1 MKLITLD
8 EIMKMER
15 FYCGTFINSISGFK
29 SLQLVGTK
37 NNDETTNLAIFNS
50 IFHVGASPPYIGF
63 VVRPDGNHHE
73 TMSNILE
80 TKYYTL
86 NNVIESNFIAA
97 HQTSARYLEGQ
108 SEFEECGFNEE
119 YIEGFN
125 APFVKE
131 ANIKIGLEFKEYL
144 PFLSNKTKIVI
155 GQVQYILIDEDLVN
169 DDGFVDLAKAGSVTS
184 SGLDAY
190 YTTNNLGRLS
200 YAKPDKQPEFLNVIN
215 QLDKIDKY
223 I

>member
-1 MKLITLD
+1 MKQITLA

-15 FYCGTFINSISGFK
+15 LYRSTFMNSISGFK

-37 NNDETTNLAIFNS
+37 NKNAVTNLAIFNS

-63 VVRPDGNHHE
+63 VVRPDANQHE

-80 TKYYTL
+80 TKHYTL

-108 SEFEECGFNEE
+108 SEFSECGFTED
-119 YIEGFN
+119 YITGFN

-131 ANIKIGLEFKEYL
+131 ANIKIGLEFKEFL
-144 PFLSNKTKIVI
+144 PFLLNRTKIVI
-155 GQVQYILIDEDLVN
+155 GEVKYVLIDEDLVN
-169 DDGFVDLAKAGSVTS
+169 EDGFVDLTKAGSVTS
-184 SGLDAY
+184 AGLDAY
-190 YTTNNLGRLS
+190 YTTKELGRLS
-200 YAKPDKQPEFLNVIN
+200 YAKPEKQPEFLNVIN
-215 QLDKIDKY
+215 QQDKK
-223 I
+223 

>member
-1 MKLITLD
+1 M
-8 EIMKMER
+8 
-15 FYCGTFINSISGFK
+15 NSISGFK

-37 NNDETTNLAIFNS
+37 NKDETTNLAIFNS

-63 VVRPDGNHHE
+63 VVRPDGNQHE
-73 TMSNILE
+73 TLSNILD

-97 HQTSARYLEGQ
+97 HQTSARYLDGQ
-108 SEFEECGFNEE
+108 SEFKECGFTEE

-131 ANIKIGLEFKEYL
+131 ANIKIGLEFKEFL
-144 PFLSNKTKIVI
+144 PFLLNRTKIVI
-155 GQVQYILIDEDLVN
+155 GEVKHILIDEDLVN

-184 SGLDAY
+184 VGLDAY
-190 YTTNNLGRLS
+190 YTVKELGRLS
-200 YAKPDKQPEFLNVIN
+200 YAKPEKQPEFLNVISL
-215 QLDKIDKY
+215 QDKK
-223 I
+223 